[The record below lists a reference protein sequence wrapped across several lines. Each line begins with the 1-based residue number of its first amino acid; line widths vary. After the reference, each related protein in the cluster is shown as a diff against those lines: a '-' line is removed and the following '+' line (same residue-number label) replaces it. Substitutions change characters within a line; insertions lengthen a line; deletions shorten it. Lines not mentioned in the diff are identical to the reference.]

1 MTNREMLSEMKK
13 VEPLVEHIE
22 SVAIDIIKDTFD
34 YYIRYVE
41 DISVLDTHVVVYYE
55 YSCRDCYDHDSIKI
69 PIEWFDE
76 GFDYK
81 SAYRELLHKAE
92 EKRIA
97 EEAEKKKKE
106 KELQKKKDYNIY
118 LELKKKYENGELT

>member
-1 MTNREMLSEMKK
+1 MLSAMKN
-13 VEPLVEHIE
+13 VEPLYDHIE

-34 YYIRYVE
+34 YCIRHVE
-41 DISVLDTHVVVYYE
+41 DISVLDTYVTVYYE
-55 YSCRDCYDHDSIKI
+55 NSYGGSYDQDSVKI

-81 SAYRELLHKAE
+81 SAYREILREAE

-106 KELQKKKDYNIY
+106 KELQKKKDYNTY